1 MIVWSES
8 FMETAPDATVYCS
21 MSPEDC
27 IAVQRALG
35 IDEDYVYETDG
46 EALVDFMAVRGAID
60 TDNVI
65 TIGKYNYEALA
76 S

>member
-8 FMETAPDATVYCS
+8 FMEDVADAIVYCS

-27 IAVQRALG
+27 IAVQRSLG
-35 IDEDYVYETDG
+35 IDEDYIYETDG
-46 EALVDFMAVRGAID
+46 EALIDFMAVRGAID

-65 TIGKYNYEALA
+65 TIGKYDYEAFA